1 MAKPL
6 DKAPPSSSA
15 ARLLDPN
22 VVARATV
29 NMRSPHPQSTV
40 SGTPP
45 EEPARSLT
53 KREFILDDDSDQAFI
68 ELLRVIREGTGTRL
82 SASQVLR
89 ALVWSVL
96 PMTESLLLHL
106 SNSGPWKLPGNGVE
120 ADAARAAFHTRL
132 VEAIR
137 SALSTVLT
145 R

>member
-6 DKAPPSSSA
+6 DKTPPSSSA
-15 ARLLDPN
+15 ARLLDPS

-29 NMRSPHPQSTV
+29 PVKTSFPQNTAG
-40 SGTPP
+40 GTAPP
-45 EEPARSLT
+45 ETARALT
-53 KREFILDDDSDQAFI
+53 KREFILDDDSDQALI

-89 ALVWSVL
+89 ALIWSVL
-96 PMTESLLLHL
+96 PMSESLLLHL

-120 ADAARAAFHTRL
+120 ADAARAAFHLRL

-137 SALSTVLT
+137 SSLATVLT